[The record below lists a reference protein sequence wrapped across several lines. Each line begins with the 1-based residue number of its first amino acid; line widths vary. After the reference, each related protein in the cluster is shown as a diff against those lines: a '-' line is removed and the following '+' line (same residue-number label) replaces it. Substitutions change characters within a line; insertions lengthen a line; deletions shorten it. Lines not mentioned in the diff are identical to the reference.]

1 MSPSKKII
9 AVTAVMCL
17 ILLGTSP
24 LPIAESEIKS
34 IFTKNSAS
42 AVNQEDIYKKNLQQ
56 TSFNLNNP
64 NYLDNRE
71 YWAVIIGI
79 GDYPGENLD
88 LPYSV
93 NEIISF
99 KNTLLNGGNWKES
112 NINVLV
118 DSQANRPGIFDA
130 ISWLESNADGNDV
143 SIIYYA
149 GHGGQSPS
157 NEYLMVY
164 NGSISDEEL
173 DEKLDDVE
181 GRVVIILDACHSGG
195 FIEEIGE
202 RNRVVL
208 TSCKKDNLTYQYSKL
223 ESGIFGYFIN
233 ISLEKY
239 TKAAEGTFVFTYI
252 SCVYYT
258 KKLSEKY
265 GEDYT
270 IYPCFYDGTLGR
282 TKIINHHSYV
292 KTFLYDLLSM
302 SINNDNLEIWKM

>member
-9 AVTAVMCL
+9 AVTAVICL

-24 LPIAESEIKS
+24 STIAESEIKS

-42 AVNQEDIYKKNLQQ
+42 AVNHEDTYKNDLQQ

-64 NYLDNRE
+64 NFIDNRE

-79 GDYPGENLD
+79 GDYPGENHD

-93 NEIISF
+93 NEIIAF
-99 KNTLLNGGNWKES
+99 KNTLLNGGNWNES

-130 ISWLESNADGNDV
+130 IGWLESNADENDV

-149 GHGGQSPS
+149 GHGGQTPS

-173 DEKLDDVE
+173 DEKLDTVE
-181 GRVVIILDACHSGG
+181 GRVVIILDACHSG
-195 FIEEIGE
+195 
-202 RNRVVL
+202 
-208 TSCKKDNLTYQYSKL
+208 
-223 ESGIFGYFIN
+223 
-233 ISLEKY
+233 
-239 TKAAEGTFVFTYI
+239 
-252 SCVYYT
+252 
-258 KKLSEKY
+258 
-265 GEDYT
+265 
-270 IYPCFYDGTLGR
+270 
-282 TKIINHHSYV
+282 
-292 KTFLYDLLSM
+292 
-302 SINNDNLEIWKM
+302 